1 MLSEVTIMSS
11 LVDFALNEEY
21 KRLES
26 AGDKLAEIGSR
37 IDWKPFSSML
47 GSMSDNETDPEDMPE
62 ADFIIMLKMLVLQQW
77 YDISDEE
84 LEKQCI
90 DRISFR
96 KFLGFPAHI
105 PDSATVSSFRDQLRD
120 DDLEEEIWDELQK
133 QLDALGLNIGN
144 GTMQDATFTYSTSG
158 HDKTDRTKKKDMP
171 ISDLFDLRKMSPTEW
186 LCAII
191 MGTLLGIIMNSLWP

>member
-1 MLSEVTIMSS
+1 MSS

-47 GSMSDNETDPEDMPE
+47 GSMSDNETDSGDMPE
-62 ADFIIMLKMLVLQQW
+62 ADSIVILKMLVLQRW
-77 YDISDEE
+77 YNISDDE

-105 PDSATVSSFRDQLRD
+105 PDSETVSSFRDRLSD
-120 DDLEEEIWDELQK
+120 DNLEEEIWGELQK
-133 QLDALGLNIGN
+133 QLDALGLNIEN
-144 GTMQDATFTYSTSG
+144 GTMEDATFTYSTSG
-158 HDKTDRTKKKDMP
+158 HDKADRTKKNGMSFLMP
-171 ISDLFDLRKMSPTEW
+171 ISGLISGLRSMTWDEV
-186 LCAII
+186 A
-191 MGTLLGIIMNSLWP
+191 MGIIYGLLLSLFMRLILSY